1 MKEKTKFTTIIL
13 KQELKDKLTERI
25 IKSGKKL
32 SYPKLLE
39 LLLKQTE
46 TN

>member
-1 MKEKTKFTTIIL
+1 MPEKTKFTTIIL